1 MRAFFIPRI
10 SFDTRTS
17 GAMNE
22 QIIFTVFEDP
32 FAMRL
37 AFDDPFVI
45 GLAVVFGVGALGTM
59 ATLALAAF
67 LRRKKR

>member
-1 MRAFFIPRI
+1 MQDDLPAASQAFSLMRAFFIPRI

-22 QIIFTVFEDP
+22 QIIFTVFEVP

-37 AFDDPFVI
+37 AFDDPFVH
-45 GLAVVFGVGALGTM
+45 AVSPLS
-59 ATLALAAF
+59 LALAH
-67 LRRKKR
+67 